1 MVSAWIYGGQIVAQ
15 RAIVKT
21 VRKGFDAVLEWIK
34 NMAAKAFEVITNGI
48 KEKMQSMM
56 NLFEYLG
63 ESIYGEI
70 FEGKENN
77 GAFRRLSGFMGSPF
91 MNLMVTLPV
100 VISGIYLAISAASMG
115 AGAVAMS
122 ILQGYLV
129 QLIINSIISG
139 LQQLHMNIPTV
150 NDVLALPRSL
160 MMSIVSAESLRKING
175 GVAAMGFA
183 GTFLGTMIAAW
194 IYGGPAVA
202 QKAIVE
208 ASEILSQ
215 AFEGYATGQMNIGE
229 FQDMITQVQNKLESK
244 RSVFGRYPEYSNRLF
259 TTPIK
264 NLRKSI
270 WASKNVLIGGIIGL
284 VAEIVSLVIAQ
295 QHGSI
300 IWQAL
305 ASGISLGTSVYT
317 LYISLKN
324 VIKLPANFGLMNSIG
339 TGATII
345 SLLSSGWQIGEMIKT
360 DT

>member
-1 MVSAWIYGGQIVAQ
+1 MVS
-15 RAIVKT
+15 
-21 VRKGFDAVLEWIK
+21 
-34 NMAAKAFEVITNGI
+34 
-48 KEKMQSMM
+48 
-56 NLFEYLG
+56 
-63 ESIYGEI
+63 
-70 FEGKENN
+70 
-77 GAFRRLSGFMGSPF
+77 
-91 MNLMVTLPV
+91 
-100 VISGIYLAISAASMG
+100 
-115 AGAVAMS
+115 
-122 ILQGYLV
+122 
-129 QLIINSIISG
+129 
-139 LQQLHMNIPTV
+139 
-150 NDVLALPRSL
+150 
-160 MMSIVSAESLRKING
+160 
-175 GVAAMGFA
+175 
-183 GTFLGTMIAAW
+183 AW